1 MMKKSEL
8 YQIIRE
14 SRSINIEI
22 WYDNAKE
29 KKFIKDNVAKF
40 GGKIVKPMGD
50 QISTI
55 WDGDGYEFSNL
66 MKKHKLKIYRWY

>member
-8 YQIIRE
+8 YQIIREEIQALNE

-40 GGKIVKPMGD
+40 GGKIGWV
-50 QISTI
+50 
-55 WDGDGYEFSNL
+55 EE
-66 MKKHKLKIYRWY
+66 KKLSKKII